1 MRCCVIT
8 PYPPDMCG
16 VAIYSRSLVSELSKH
31 VEVSVV
37 ANQTD
42 GPSVEHRDGAKVVR
56 CWRRHT
62 LTCFLK
68 MFWAVAHEHPDVIH
82 VQHEY
87 LVYGARKYSAL
98 FPLLLILLRLLRR
111 PVVVTMHSVILLDK
125 ATGRFFYEHGVG
137 RRFASL
143 KRGLTAFVT
152 RLIGLL
158 SDAVIVHKHLMKK
171 ALVEQ
176 YGFDKD
182 KIRVIPHGVY
192 PPKTVRGAKRK
203 LGLKGHVI
211 LFSGFVIPGK
221 GVEQLIEAF
230 SKLLARGVDAVLVI
244 AGRYHPR
251 LRLEN
256 PWYLGSVERAI
267 EKSGLHGRVIF
278 LNRFLTEEELNLYLS
293 AADVVVLPYTD
304 DSIIG
309 ASGVLV
315 RSVATGKPVV
325 ATSIPRF
332 LEDLADGLNVLLV
345 KPRDVDGLVRAI
357 GRILRNPRLGRETV
371 KAVEEWVSERAW
383 KNVALKTVRVYE
395 ELVGTRGYYESPEGG
410 SARC

>member
-1 MRCCVIT
+1 MRCCMIT
-8 PYPPDMCG
+8 PYPPDVCG
-16 VAIYSRSLVSELSKH
+16 VAVYSRDLVSELSKH
-31 VEVSVV
+31 VEVSVI

-42 GPSVEHRDGAKVVR
+42 GPSVEYRDGAKVVR

-62 LTCFLK
+62 LTCFLR
-68 MFWAVAHEHPDVIH
+68 MFWAVAHEHPDVVH

-98 FPLLLILLRLLRR
+98 FPLLLILLRFLRR

-125 ATGRFFYEHGVG
+125 ATGRFFREHGVG
-137 RRFASL
+137 RRFPSL

-152 RLIGLL
+152 KLIGLL
-158 SDAVIVHKHLMKK
+158 SDAVIVHKHLMKET
-171 ALVEQ
+171 LVER
-176 YGFDKD
+176 YGFDED
-182 KIRVIPHGVY
+182 KIRVIPHGVH
-192 PPKTVRGAKRK
+192 PPKTVRDAKRK

-230 SKLLARGVDAVLVI
+230 SKLLAKGVDAVLVI

-256 PWYLGSVERAI
+256 RWYLGSVERAI
-267 EKSGLHGRVIF
+267 EKNNLHGRVIF

-325 ATSIPRF
+325 ALSLIH
-332 LEDLADGLNVLLV
+332 
-345 KPRDVDGLVRAI
+345 I
-357 GRILRNPRLGRETV
+357 
-371 KAVEEWVSERAW
+371 
-383 KNVALKTVRVYE
+383 
-395 ELVGTRGYYESPEGG
+395 
-410 SARC
+410 